1 MASWQSPCEG
11 DDETVVEIMA
21 SSYREKSIFV
31 NESLALYPLIVDLM
45 LITLSAFSCG
55 MSDRR

>member
-1 MASWQSPCEG
+1 MASPCEG

-21 SSYREKSIFV
+21 FSYRVKSIFV
-31 NESLALYPLIVDLM
+31 NESLALYSLIADLM

>member
-1 MASWQSPCEG
+1 MPIAMRGWG
-11 DDETVVEIMA
+11 DDETVYEIMA
-21 SSYREKSIFV
+21 TSYREKSIFV